1 MKGCAR
7 SLALTLIV
15 YVASAAAIAWLLYER
30 FDLPLDRMW
39 HVSLGAGVFVWIGL
53 TLLGA
58 IPEVFRERRSM
69 RACHDGRRPVDGQQV
84 GLVGTI
90 ATASPL
96 LRAPLSGTQCLAY
109 KYTISMRQKSGKN
122 RNVVTMV
129 EGIAIVPSTIATPCG
144 SFKLLAVPT
153 LETGGGLFS
162 GDGAARESTIRNAT
176 ELLRT
181 ARFESPGKVVRG
193 TLERRLTDDNGAFQ
207 CDQNHTTEPI
217 PLDECRFQEDVIKS
231 GEKVY
236 VYGLY
241 SEQRGGLVPHPNWSK
256 DTRILTGDIDEVSRK
271 LGRKIRNYTLGGVI
285 FCGIGLG
292 IVAFFLQQI
301 GKI

>member
-7 SLALTLIV
+7 SFALTLMV
-15 YVASAAAIAWLLYER
+15 YVASAAGIAWLLYER

-39 HVSLGAGVFVWIGL
+39 HVSLGAGVFVWVGL
-53 TLLGA
+53 TLIGGV
-58 IPEVFRERRSM
+58 PEVFRERGSI
-69 RACHDGRRPVDGQQV
+69 RACLRGQRPVDGRQV

-90 ATASPL
+90 TTSSPL

-109 KYTISMRQKSGKN
+109 KYAILMLEKSGKN
-122 RNVVTMV
+122 RSVVTLV
-129 EGIAIVPSTIATPCG
+129 EGIAIVPSAIATPCG

-153 LETGGGLFS
+153 LETGGGMFTH
-162 GDGAARESTIRNAT
+162 DAAIRETTIRNAA

-181 ARFESPGKVVRG
+181 ARFEAPGKVVRG
-193 TLERRLTDDNGAFQ
+193 TLEKRLTDDDGAFQ
-207 CDQNHTTEPI
+207 CDQNHTTQAI
-217 PLDECRFQEDVIKS
+217 PLDECRFQEDVVKS

-256 DTRILTGDIDEVSRK
+256 DTRILTGDIDEVTRK
-271 LGRKIRNYTLGGVI
+271 LGRKIRNYTLGGVL
-285 FCGIGLG
+285 FCGIGSG
-292 IVAFFLQQI
+292 IVAFFLHQV
-301 GKI
+301 GKV

>member
-7 SLALTLIV
+7 RLALMCIV
-15 YVASAAAIAWLLYER
+15 YVASAAGIAWLLHER
-30 FDLPLDRMW
+30 FDLPLDQMW

-53 TLLGA
+53 TLFGA
-58 IPEVFRERRSM
+58 IPEVNRERGSM

-90 ATASPL
+90 ATSSPL

-109 KYTISMRQKSGKN
+109 KYAISMLQKSGKN
-122 RNVVTMV
+122 RNMVTMV

-153 LETGGGLFS
+153 LETGGRMFS
-162 GDGAARESTIRNAT
+162 PDATERAVTIRNAA

-193 TLERRLTDDNGAFQ
+193 TLEKQLTDDDGAFQ
-207 CDQNHTTEPI
+207 CDQNYTTEPI
-217 PLDECRFQEDVIKS
+217 PLDECRFQEDVVRS

-236 VYGLY
+236 LYGLY
-241 SEQRGGLVPHPNWSK
+241 SEQRGGIVPHPNWAN

-285 FCGIGLG
+285 FCGIGAG
-292 IVAFFLQQI
+292 IVALFLRQI
-301 GKI
+301 GKA